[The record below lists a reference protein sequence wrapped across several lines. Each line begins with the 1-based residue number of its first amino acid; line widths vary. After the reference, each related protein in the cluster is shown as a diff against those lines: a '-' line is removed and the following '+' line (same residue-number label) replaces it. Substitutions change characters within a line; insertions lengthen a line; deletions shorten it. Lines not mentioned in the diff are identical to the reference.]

1 MIAKLVFILAIH
13 AAQIWEIGLGKLI
26 FKKSINRWFCP

>member
-13 AAQIWEIGLGKLI
+13 AAQIWEISLGKLI